1 MLRTKKKGLR
11 KLRVYIGK
19 TQELFRCGTF
29 SGFGCSVLVLKTR
42 NYRNWILCAWR
53 LLVNE
58 LWWDFESYVRYSN
71 IQKAVS
77 IGLFKLVVDSHQP
90 KSGGCVDG

>member
-19 TQELFRCGTF
+19 TQELFRCGTLSLF
-29 SGFGCSVLVLKTR
+29 VCSVLVLKTR
-42 NYRNWILCAWR
+42 NYRNWILCACR
-53 LLVNE
+53 LLVSE
-58 LWWDFESYVRYSN
+58 LWRNFETYVRYSN
-71 IQKAVS
+71 IQNAVP
-77 IGLFKLVVDSHQP
+77 IGSRKLIIGSHQP